1 MVPSP
6 ALITAD
12 HFVSAVRQAAHT
24 INLETG
30 CEWFA
35 WLYNTFVE
43 GEGVILLCPERTE
56 GSEV

>member
-43 GEGVILLCPERTE
+43 GEGVILL
-56 GSEV
+56 S